1 MERKYTILAILMV
14 VMALGLVVLPK
25 RNEQKEIE
33 PKALLSSVVEK
44 SRYLSVD
51 LVTHRI
57 IENDPTLMLIDL
69 RPADQFKLFALPGAV
84 NISPDS
90 LFSKLTLELLNQSAK
105 DKVLYGN
112 SDLISEKAW
121 LIATRNSINRMYVM
135 KGGLNE
141 WYKTII
147 EEKPLNSAASS
158 AELDLLTFRNAA
170 RQYFVG
176 AGETA
181 TTSFEKPKEKVQ
193 VIRKAPKASSGG
205 GC

>member
-1 MERKYTILAILMV
+1 MQRKYTILAILMV
-14 VMALGLVVLPK
+14 VMALGLVILPK
-25 RNEQKEIE
+25 RKEQKEVE
-33 PKALLSSVVEK
+33 PKALLSSLVEK

-57 IENDPTLMLIDL
+57 IENDPTIMLIDL
-69 RPADQFKLFALPGAV
+69 RPVDQFKLFALPGAV

-90 LFSKLTLELLNQSAK
+90 LLSKSTLELLNQSGK

-121 LIATRNSINRMYVM
+121 LIATRNLINRMYVM

-147 EEKPLNSAASS
+147 EETPLNSAASS
-158 AELDLLTFRNAA
+158 KELDLVSFRNAA

-176 AGETA
+176 SGETA
-181 TTSFEKPKEKVQ
+181 ATSEKPKEKVQ
-193 VIRKAPKASSGG
+193 VIRKEPKASSGG